1 MLRSGEG
8 SVMIPKS
15 TRTARAHAALAAAVR
30 DYLDECPERRVT
42 LAELET
48 RFHVSGTQIKSAY
61 RETFGASLYADTKR
75 RKMLAAAEAL
85 RQTDRT
91 VLEIAGSL
99 GYDNASKF
107 AAAFRSIHGVS
118 PTEYRGGREKL
129 GVRS

>member
-48 RFHVSGTQIKSAY
+48 VFHVSGTTIKSVY

-85 RQTDRT
+85 RSSERT

-107 AAAFRSIHGVS
+107 AAAFRSVHGVS
-118 PTEYRGGREKL
+118 PTEYRAEISVER
-129 GVRS
+129 

>member
-1 MLRSGEG
+1 
-8 SVMIPKS
+8 MIPKS
-15 TRTARAHAALAAAVR
+15 TRVARAHATIAAAVR
-30 DYLDECPERRVT
+30 DYLDGHPERRVT

-48 RFHVSGTQIKSAY
+48 VFHVSGTTIKSVY

-85 RQTDRT
+85 RSSERT

-107 AAAFRSIHGVS
+107 AAAFRSIYGVS
-118 PTEYRGGREKL
+118 PTGYRAGE
-129 GVRS
+129 RS

>member
-1 MLRSGEG
+1 MN
-8 SVMIPKS
+8 PKHP
-15 TRTARAHAALAAAVR
+15 RVACAHASLAAAVR
-30 DYLDECPERRVT
+30 DYLDRHPERRVT

-48 RFHVSGTQIKSAY
+48 EFHVSGTTIKSTY
-61 RETFGASLYADTKR
+61 RDAFGASLYADTKR

-85 RQTDRT
+85 RNTDRT

-118 PTEYRGGREKL
+118 PTEYRAGE
-129 GVRS
+129 

>member
-1 MLRSGEG
+1 
-8 SVMIPKS
+8 MIPKS
-15 TRTARAHAALAAAVR
+15 TKVARAHATLAAAVR
-30 DYLDECPERRVT
+30 AYLDEHPERRVT

-48 RFHVSGTQIKSAY
+48 VFHASGTQIKSVY

-85 RQTDRT
+85 RSSERT

-107 AAAFRSIHGVS
+107 AAAFRSVHGVS
-118 PTEYRGGREKL
+118 PTEYRAEISVER
-129 GVRS
+129 